1 MNIGKMMKDLQKMQ
15 SKMQEE
21 MESLEI
27 EGSAGGGVVTAR
39 MSGKKELLGLK
50 LSPEAITPDDPE
62 LMEDLLI
69 AAVNEAGRKVDT
81 FAVQVW
87 IESRTVRKD
96 LTAYEKRQL
105 ARGYWHT
112 VVKVRG
118 NKDAFHVHKF
128 DTPVYSRKVRVFLLT
143 GYSGIN
149 EIELY
154 GERPKRKEQ

>member
-69 AAVNEAGRKVDT
+69 AAVNEAGRKVDEEIARMT
-81 FAVQVW
+81 QGM
-87 IESRTVRKD
+87 
-96 LTAYEKRQL
+96 TAGMKIP
-105 ARGYWHT
+105 GM
-112 VVKVRG
+112 
-118 NKDAFHVHKF
+118 F
-128 DTPVYSRKVRVFLLT
+128 
-143 GYSGIN
+143 
-149 EIELY
+149 
-154 GERPKRKEQ
+154 